1 MPLTSRQRT
10 FLEKL
15 LDVYHSHRQESIHY
29 TDVARALGVANSTA
43 YEVLKSLELKGYA
56 CSEYRLANDRA
67 GPGRSMVLFRPSMK
81 ALRRFRRLLGEDTRR
96 KEWEFVKARV
106 LERLSAEDLSDDEMV
121 TDLIGAIP
129 ESDDPLSYC
138 GSVLAASLAAIRT
151 QLWNRLQESGIMR
164 DINDDEAQS
173 LDTLDLLPGVAL
185 GLSCASPREASWL
198 CRLAEHVRRYQSC
211 LHELDQGARLRLL
224 RFSREVMTA
233 LSVPAKSS

>member
-1 MPLTSRQRT
+1 
-10 FLEKL
+10 
-15 LDVYHSHRQESIHY
+15 
-29 TDVARALGVANSTA
+29 
-43 YEVLKSLELKGYA
+43 
-56 CSEYRLANDRA
+56 
-67 GPGRSMVLFRPSMK
+67 
-81 ALRRFRRLLGEDTRR
+81 
-96 KEWEFVKARV
+96 
-106 LERLSAEDLSDDEMV
+106 
-121 TDLIGAIP
+121 
-129 ESDDPLSYC
+129 
-138 GSVLAASLAAIRT
+138 VLAASLAAIRT

>member
-1 MPLTSRQRT
+1 MPLTNRQRT

-29 TDVARALGVANSTA
+29 TDLARALGVANSTA
-43 YEVLKSLELKGYA
+43 YEVLKSLELKGYV
-56 CSEYRLANDRA
+56 CSEYRLAGDRV

-81 ALRRFRRLLGEDTRR
+81 ALRRFRRLLGEDARR

-106 LERLSAEDLSDDEMV
+106 LERLSTEDLLDDDLV
-121 TDLIGAIP
+121 ADLIETVP

-138 GSVLAASLAAIRT
+138 GSVLAASLVAIRT

-164 DINDDEAQS
+164 GMDDDETQS

-185 GLSCASPREASWL
+185 GLSCASQRESFWL
-198 CRLAEHVRRYQSC
+198 SRLAEHVRRYQSRV
-211 LHELDQGARLRLL
+211 HELDQGARLRLL

-233 LSVPAKSS
+233 LRVPVGTG